1 LPGQLSIEPLAPLPH
16 EAAPPPTEWSVAQAP
31 RSLFVEPAAQPLASA
46 GASSL
51 SSSAAPARTAA
62 PALPGAA
69 QDVRSASLVEAHAI
83 PVTARGHAAGAF
95 SDAFADPPTLAT
107 GESPFAL
114 EGAPPG
120 AAPSEPRT
128 EAPAAAPLVEIGSIE
143 IVIEEAARAPGA
155 APEAPARA
163 ADFASRFYLRGL

>member
-1 LPGQLSIEPLAPLPH
+1 MAPLPD
-16 EAAPPPTEWSVAQAP
+16 EAAPPPTEWSVAQTP
-31 RSLFVEPAAQPLASA
+31 RSLFAEPAAQPLASA

-51 SSSAAPARTAA
+51 RSSAAPARTAA

-69 QDVRSASLVEAHAI
+69 QDVRSASLAEAGSSA
-83 PVTARGHAAGAF
+83 PARP
-95 SDAFADPPTLAT
+95 SEAFADPPTLAT